1 MPPEGQR
8 RGSLPPAPPPP
19 GTAAADIG
27 ERRASL
33 GTAALANLKGLGAR
47 VAAGVMGSNGRRPS
61 RMSFAAP
68 GGGHAQ
74 AGGASRRG
82 SLAPGAVLAAAEA
95 AIEAQDPSG
104 STTALH
110 PGLDR
115 IKSFK

>member
-8 RGSLPPAPPPP
+8 RGSLPPAPPP
-19 GTAAADIG
+19 GTAAADNS

-68 GGGHAQ
+68 GGAQ

-82 SLAPGAVLAAAEA
+82 SLAPAAVLAAAEA
-95 AIEAQDPSG
+95 AIEAQDPSS
-104 STTALH
+104 STTVLH